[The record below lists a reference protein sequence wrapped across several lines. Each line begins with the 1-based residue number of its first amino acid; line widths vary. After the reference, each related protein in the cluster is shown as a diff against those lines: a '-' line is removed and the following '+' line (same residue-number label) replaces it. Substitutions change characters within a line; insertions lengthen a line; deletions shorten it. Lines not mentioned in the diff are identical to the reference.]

1 MKAKIRLDTT
11 NDAANFSNICLS
23 LPGLITITDNKGL
36 RINAKSSIL
45 GMLYAL
51 EFEELWC
58 ESKEDIYTHI
68 ERFVIIE

>member
-11 NDAANFSNICLS
+11 NDAALFSNICLS
-23 LPGLITITDNKGL
+23 LPGHITVTDNKGL
-36 RINAKSSIL
+36 RINAKSIL

-58 ESKEDIYTHI
+58 ESDIDIYSHI
-68 ERFVIIE
+68 EKFVIIE

>member
-11 NDAANFSNICLS
+11 NDAALFSNICLP
-23 LPGLITITDNKGL
+23 LPGHITITDNKGL
-36 RINAKSSIL
+36 RINAKSIL

-58 ESKEDIYTHI
+58 ESDSDIYSHI
-68 ERFVIIE
+68 EKFIIIE